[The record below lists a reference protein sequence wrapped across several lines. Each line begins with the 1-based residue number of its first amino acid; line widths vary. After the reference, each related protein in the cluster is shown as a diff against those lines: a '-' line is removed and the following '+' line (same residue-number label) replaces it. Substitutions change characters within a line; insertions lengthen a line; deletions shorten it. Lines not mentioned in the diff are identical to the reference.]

1 MLQEW
6 TASAVVM
13 PSPALAF
20 ARPLESAV
28 SAGDFTAQAPLE
40 PSSCHAR
47 AAVHVQAIDG
57 KPCRYSSCENA
68 GDELRVQTRW
78 SPDVARRGIV
88 DSTDSAEVTDSLA
101 RRLGGMPIV
110 D

>member
-28 SAGDFTAQAPLE
+28 RVGGFTAQAPLE

-57 KPCRYSSCENA
+57 RLCRCSFRENA
-68 GDELRVQTRW
+68 SDELQVQTRW
-78 SPDVARRGIV
+78 SPDVARRGTV

-101 RRLGGMPIV
+101 RSLGGMPIV